1 MNDQDLPR
9 WLAPPRPEEGPFVI
23 SVWGGKGGITKST
36 VAFVLAYELGKIGPT
51 LLINADAL
59 QKDGGVTEMTASL
72 RVPATFEL
80 TESDD
85 PAELQ
90 AVRQLK
96 QFRYVITDNQPFRDR
111 EKLKAAA
118 EGDLVVVPMP
128 PRRSD
133 TKSVLRSIRD
143 VLQPAGANYRII
155 LSMIEH
161 SAKGRAKTMKDTLNA
176 LSMPVYDGWIRK
188 YTAHEMVGGLP
199 VTLSEEDN
207 ADKAADDI
215 YMFVD
220 ATLAYLGEPYKA
232 IRRQATEVMA

>member
-1 MNDQDLPR
+1 MNHQELR
-9 WLAPPRPEEGPFVI
+9 EWIALPRPEEGPFIV

-36 VAFVLAYELGKIGPT
+36 LAFLLAYELGKIAPT
-51 LLINADAL
+51 LLINADAK
-59 QKDGGVTEMTASL
+59 QTDGGVTEMTANL

-85 PAELQ
+85 PAELH
-90 AVRQLK
+90 AVRRLT

-118 EGDLVVVPMP
+118 KADLVVVPMP

-133 TKSVLRSIRD
+133 MKSVLRSIRD
-143 VLQPAGANYRII
+143 VLQPERAPYRII

-161 SAKGRAKTMKDTLNA
+161 SAKGKAKTMKDTLNT

-188 YTAHEMVGGLP
+188 YTAHEMLSGLP

-207 ADKAADDI
+207 ADKAAEDV
-215 YMFVD
+215 YMFID
-220 ATLAYLGEPYKA
+220 ATLAHLGEPYKA
-232 IRRQATEVMA
+232 VRKEVTA